1 VRQLFT
7 KISFSYHIM
16 SKKKGGLICS
26 DRPLCRE
33 FTA

>member
-1 VRQLFT
+1 
-7 KISFSYHIM
+7 M